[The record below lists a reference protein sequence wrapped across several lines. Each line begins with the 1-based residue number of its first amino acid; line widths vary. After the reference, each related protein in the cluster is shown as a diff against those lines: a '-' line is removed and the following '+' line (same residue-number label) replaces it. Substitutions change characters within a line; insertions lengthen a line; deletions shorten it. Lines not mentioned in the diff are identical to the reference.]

1 MAARSSTLRSCTTS
15 KFSTVSF
22 SPPPPRACH
31 PTATAHLHVAHLH
44 RRGCCADPQT
54 VTAEMGPTELCPGTH
69 FGAVASGDP
78 RRGSVAG
85 PIAEPP
91 ADTPTVLT
99 ACPAGSVF
107 ITDYPILHRR
117 AGSSVACTRNALKYN
132 YWRTSPPERD
142 WLGSA
147 EPFDYHGTVSCRS
160 SFAQADTARSLS
172 QKDVGCCGQDWNGP
186 YGGVMSS
193 CVQVSRRFFW
203 LSGEEYPKYAARS
216 APCKSGLRLARW
228 FCPSKRKMIKRCTVH
243 VAVVAGIWGVRRGH
257 CRSPGPTPS
266 TASGA
271 SCAPR
276 YTPALSP
283 SASKP
288 CLSSQGWVCAA

>member
-1 MAARSSTLRSCTTS
+1 
-15 KFSTVSF
+15 
-22 SPPPPRACH
+22 
-31 PTATAHLHVAHLH
+31 
-44 RRGCCADPQT
+44 
-54 VTAEMGPTELCPGTH
+54 MGPTELCPGTH

-78 RRGSVAG
+78 RRGIVAG

-99 ACPAGSVF
+99 ACSAGSVF

-147 EPFDYHGTVSCRS
+147 EPFDYHGTVSRLS

-228 FCPSKRKMIKRCTVH
+228 FCPSKRKMIKRCTR

-271 SCAPR
+271 SCAPD
-276 YTPALSP
+276 TPPPYPHLPPSLVFPHKVGFVQP
-283 SASKP
+283 SADAP
-288 CLSSQGWVCAA
+288 RAAVQPGYAPAEARL